1 VFYPL
6 SRVPS
11 NQPII
16 KFGVLFFL
24 TFVKKEL
31 FMMFKRLIFLVLLAI
46 SLVSCGEDY
55 IFSDTHQFGDAGW
68 TYADSLKFDFEIG
81 DTSKRYNL
89 LLTVHHT
96 PDFANENL
104 YVKFITVFPKGQE
117 VLKGKNRVE
126 QVTSLT
132 LAQKDGQWLG
142 ECSSKECAMQI
153 PIQTNTWF
161 PAPGKYSLLVEQFM
175 RRDSL
180 RAIRAID
187 FAIQEKK

>member
-1 VFYPL
+1 
-6 SRVPS
+6 
-11 NQPII
+11 
-16 KFGVLFFL
+16 
-24 TFVKKEL
+24 
-31 FMMFKRLIFLVLLAI
+31 MFKKLIIFVLAVI
-46 SLVSCGEDY
+46 FVAGCGEHY
-55 IFSDTHQFGDAGW
+55 LYSDTHKMGESGW
-68 TYADSLKFDFEIG
+68 TYADSLKFDFEIT

-96 PDFANENL
+96 PDFSNENL
-104 YVKFITVFPKGQE
+104 YVKFTTVFPKGQKA
-117 VLKGKNRVE
+117 LQGKDRVE

-142 ECSSKECAMQI
+142 KCSSKECVMRI

-161 PAPGKYSLLVEQFM
+161 PESGKYSLLVEQYM

-180 RAIRAID
+180 KAIKAID

>member
-1 VFYPL
+1 
-6 SRVPS
+6 
-11 NQPII
+11 
-16 KFGVLFFL
+16 
-24 TFVKKEL
+24 
-31 FMMFKRLIFLVLLAI
+31 MFKKLVFFVLAVIFF
-46 SLVSCGEDY
+46 VSCGEHY
-55 IFSDTHQFGDAGW
+55 LYSETHKMGEAGW
-68 TYADSLKFDFEIG
+68 TYADSLKFDFEIA

-104 YVKFITVFPKGQE
+104 YVKFTTVFPEGQE
-117 VLKGKNRVE
+117 ALQGKDRVE
-126 QVTSLT
+126 QVTSLR

-142 ECSSKECAMQI
+142 KCSSKECVMQI

-161 PAPGKYSLLVEQFM
+161 PESGKYSLLVEQFM

-180 RAIRAID
+180 KEIKAID